1 MKTNQWVIGLL
12 GVLVGIGGTIGTQWA
27 IENLPSAS
35 SGNSTNNYKYQGF
48 EDEYAL
54 DSITW
59 DEFSA
64 IQYPEENP
72 TPIGDIDEFIWDE
85 FQRLEDQTYFLIH
98 EKVETILGR
107 EIIYTS
113 FAHLTQDLN
122 VIWDY
127 DFIPSNE
134 YIEAFGTDSLNNFTF
149 EVTELAIIGHT
160 AILGLS
166 FENFDSYFDE
176 ATQTDRF
183 VFIGDNFLPIG
194 ADENAE
200 VNNYSVSLSINLDT
214 YAFNVL
220 AIEALSLFFDLS
232 WEQFIVIGDDLLVHA
247 RVRSSDPS
255 NNLEIFGAIT
265 DGEIQYYHF
274 FFRYA
279 LDENDEIEIENL
291 GYILTN
297 DDFEMEWYDI
307 QDFDGYM
314 YEELDNKVHLVFEF
328 DYHESLD
335 QYEYFEPLYVDFSNT
350 FDLISA
356 DGRTEIRNYFQNF
369 DLSDTTESI
378 SLIYHALIEIDTLNV
393 FHGEIVNWSYEITQ
407 NEVWIDLSYVYA
419 SEDDFAILI
428 NEKVYNY
435 SGEGF
440 RYQLMDASS
449 TLIQYTDGALEFEM
463 TFSEDQ
469 VVVYTHLIRT
479 TNHYIFVGLTN
490 QLLAGDTPTNFEPSV
505 IILLTSLEFIPLD
518 TIILDTEAQT
528 NIEGILL
535 EETTLTVVFW
545 SWTNKE
551 AFTSVLE
558 QESDFYIADIT
569 LIMD

>member
-1 MKTNQWVIGLL
+1 MKTNQWVIGVL

-35 SGNSTNNYKYQGF
+35 SGNSTNNYDYQGF

-72 TPIGDIDEFIWDE
+72 TPIADGIYDFNFEQI
-85 FQRLEDQTYFLIH
+85 QRLEDQTYFLAYA
-98 EKVETILGR
+98 KVETILGR
-107 EIIYTS
+107 DIRFTT

-127 DFIPSNE
+127 DFIPSHD
-134 YIEAFGTDSLNNFTF
+134 YIEALDSLDDFTF
-149 EVTELAIIGHT
+149 DITELAIIGNT
-160 AILGLS
+160 AILGLK

-176 ATQTDRF
+176 ATQTDTF

-200 VNNYSVSLSINLDT
+200 VYDFSVSLSINLDT
-214 YAFNVL
+214 YAFDVL
-220 AIEALSLFFDLS
+220 AIEALSPVFDLS

-255 NNLEIFGAIT
+255 NNVEIFGAIT

-297 DDFEMEWYDI
+297 LDFEMDWYDI

-314 YEELDNKVHLVFEF
+314 YEQLDNKVHVVFEF
-328 DYHESLD
+328 EYNESLD
-335 QYEYFEPLYVDFSNT
+335 QYEYGEPLLVDFSNT

-356 DGRTEIRNYFQNF
+356 DGRTEIENYFQNF
-369 DLSDTTESI
+369 ELSDTTESI
-378 SLIYHALIEIDTLNV
+378 FLLYHALIDIRTLDV

-407 NEVWIDLSYVYA
+407 NDVWVDLSYVYA
-419 SEDDFAILI
+419 SEDDFAVLI
-428 NEKVYNY
+428 NEEVFNYN
-435 SGEGF
+435 GEGDF
-440 RYQLMDASS
+440 AYRLIDASS
-449 TLIQYTDGALEFEM
+449 TLIQYTDGDLVFEM

-469 VVVYTHLIRT
+469 VVLFTHLIRT
-479 TNHYIFVGLTN
+479 NNHYIFVGRTN
-490 QLLAGDTPTNFEPSV
+490 QLLAGDTTTNYEPSV
-505 IILLTSLEFIPLD
+505 MILLTSLEFIPLD
-518 TIILDTEAQT
+518 TIIIDTEAPT
-528 NIEGILL
+528 YIDGILL
-535 EETTLTVVFW
+535 EETTLTVGFW
-545 SWTNKE
+545 SVTNKE

-558 QESDFYIADIT
+558 EDGDIYIADIT
-569 LIMD
+569 LILA